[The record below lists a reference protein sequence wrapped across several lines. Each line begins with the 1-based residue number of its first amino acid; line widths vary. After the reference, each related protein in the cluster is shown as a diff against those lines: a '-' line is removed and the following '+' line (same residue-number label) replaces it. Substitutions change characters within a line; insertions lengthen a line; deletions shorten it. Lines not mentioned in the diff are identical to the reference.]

1 MGLLLSLD
9 ICGYVWEHRKDDS
22 AARMEAY
29 IKGLWICRR

>member
-22 AARMEAY
+22 AARREAHG
-29 IKGLWICRR
+29 KGLWICRR

>member
-22 AARMEAY
+22 AARREAHG
-29 IKGLWICRR
+29 KGL